1 MNDPLSGTW
10 TTNFVSE
17 ALVKLIEA
25 KRYLKD
31 ATSRM
36 KLIETSE
43 RRIKRSVRV
52 LSDAKL
58 K

>member
-1 MNDPLSGTW
+1 MNDPLSGPSVTS
-10 TTNFVSE
+10 FVAE
-17 ALVKLIEA
+17 ALTKLADA

-36 KLIETSE
+36 KLIESSE
-43 RRIKRSVRV
+43 RRIKRSTLV
-52 LSDAKL
+52 LSNVKL